1 MSKTIF
7 NIKELQKILKIGRS
21 QAYSL
26 VTSGQIKAFK
36 VGKMWRVSEDA
47 LNEYINRSGKQE

>member
-1 MSKTIF
+1 MSNTVF
-7 NIKELQKILKIGRS
+7 NIKEIQKILKIGRS